1 MSPILLKLNR
11 SLSSIHHT
19 IQFNALRS
27 MKRLFFKSPNP
38 ITLSPFPDSH
48 STHNRR
54 LRVADILLADEDAAA
69 AAETVDS
76 SMEGVHQTPPHRS
89 SRSAKCYS
97 PRQLVAWLLA
107 AMRPNKKHRILKR
120 REKIPSS
127 PLMNELKD
135 NEEESSKNLYL
146 FVI

>member
-1 MSPILLKLNR
+1 MPFD
-11 SLSSIHHT
+11 SSV
-19 IQFNALRS
+19 RS

-69 AAETVDS
+69 ADSVDS
-76 SMEGVHQTPPHRS
+76 SMNVVNQTPPHRS

-97 PRQLVAWLLA
+97 PRRLVAWLLA
-107 AMRPNKKHRILKR
+107 AMRPMKKRRILKH

-127 PLMNELKD
+127 PMTNELKD
-135 NEEESSKNLYL
+135 NEEESSENLYL
-146 FVI
+146 SVI